1 MAYQMLDYIYESPSA
16 LQATLDENDQI
27 VASIVEQCRTR
38 QVDKIILT
46 GLGSSYTAAAMAH
59 PLFQMHSRYP
69 TLLINAEEL
78 GYYRERW
85 LDAHTL
91 VVSVSRSGERGA
103 VIDAVHIAK
112 AVGAL
117 AVAVTGVADSLLAQS
132 AEITL
137 HTREGAEVAFPK
149 TKSVTACA
157 AMLMRLGLAFCRAG
171 DQAALPRLGRL
182 QGMAPALEKTI
193 RMLDEQIRALMPTIK
208 DHRIVNV
215 AGTCSNH
222 GVALEAAI
230 KIQEASLIPTRGDST
245 ASLWQGPIGALNP
258 DWLVVALVMRE
269 DLDLSRRL
277 LTLVREFGAFGLAVC
292 PPELDLEGL
301 ADHRLDISEWD
312 DPYLAGLLYL
322 PAVHL
327 LAYHLTLARG
337 LNPDKPQAT
346 DAVLKSI
353 LPPGRKE
360 PD

>member
-1 MAYQMLDYIYESPSA
+1 MRYHMLDYIYESPAA
-16 LQATLDENDQI
+16 LYTTLAENESTLMAI
-27 VASIVEQCRTR
+27 MEECRNR

-59 PLFQMHSRYP
+59 PLFLVHSRHP
-69 TLLINAEEL
+69 ALLINAEEL
-78 GYYRERW
+78 GYYHQRW
-85 LDAHTL
+85 LDVRTL

-103 VIDAVHIAK
+103 VIDAMHMAK
-112 AVGAL
+112 AAGAL

-157 AMLMRLGLAFCRAG
+157 AMLMRLGLAFSG
-171 DQAALPRLGRL
+171 MDDQAAFARLDRL
-182 QGMAPALEKTI
+182 QGMAPDLERTI
-193 RMLDEQIRALMPTIK
+193 HTLDEQICAVLPAIK
-208 DHRIVNV
+208 DRRIVNV

-245 ASLWQGPIGALNP
+245 ASLWQGPIGALNS

-292 PPELDLEGL
+292 PSGLDLEGL
-301 ADHRLDISEWD
+301 ADHRLDIPDWG

-322 PAVHL
+322 PAIHL

-337 LNPDKPQAT
+337 LDPDKPGAT